1 MHGNLTG
8 MPRHLLLA
16 ALTALAPLM
25 AHAGE
30 AVVVSD
36 AWFRMLLPQRPAAG
50 YFELVNEGDQ
60 PVDLVGVRTYACGL
74 AMLHKTMSQNGQDSM
89 EMVSKLT
96 VEPQST
102 LSFAPGGYHIMC
114 IMPQSRMV
122 VGATVPV
129 ELIFA
134 DGSSVTVEF
143 EVRGP
148 SGN

>member
-1 MHGNLTG
+1 MRDNMTG
-8 MPRHLLLA
+8 TCRHLLLA
-16 ALTALAPLM
+16 ALMALAPLM

-30 AVVVSD
+30 AVSVSD

-50 YFELVNEGDQ
+50 YFELVNESDQ

-74 AMLHKTMSQNGQDSM
+74 AMLHKSMSQNGQDSM
-89 EMVSKLT
+89 EMVTRLT
-96 VEPQST
+96 VEPQGT

-122 VGATVPV
+122 VGAEVPV

-134 DGSSVTVEF
+134 DGSSLSVDF
-143 EVRGP
+143 EVRGAT
-148 SGN
+148 GN